1 MAKIDERVSLFEG
14 SAIGAGTH
22 VGAGVTV
29 LPNVCIWPHK
39 QIENGSSCK
48 DNIVWGS
55 TARRVEFDGC
65 IVHGYADEQMTPE
78 AALRVGA
85 ALLQNL
91 LCPQRRLSVHRVSR
105 FRSC

>member
-1 MAKIDERVSLFEG
+1 MRMAKIDERVSLFEG

-65 IVHGYADEQMTPE
+65 IVHGYADEHMTPE
-78 AALRVGA
+78 AGA
-85 ALLQNL
+85 ACRSGFCFKICSACKGGC
-91 LCPQRRLSVHRVSR
+91 LCIG
-105 FRSC
+105 

>member
-1 MAKIDERVSLFEG
+1 MFERSHIRFDSELRGAVVCEDAKIDERVSLFEG

-65 IVHGYADEQMTPE
+65 IVHGYADD
-78 AALRVGA
+78 R
-85 ALLQNL
+85 
-91 LCPQRRLSVHRVSR
+91 
-105 FRSC
+105 